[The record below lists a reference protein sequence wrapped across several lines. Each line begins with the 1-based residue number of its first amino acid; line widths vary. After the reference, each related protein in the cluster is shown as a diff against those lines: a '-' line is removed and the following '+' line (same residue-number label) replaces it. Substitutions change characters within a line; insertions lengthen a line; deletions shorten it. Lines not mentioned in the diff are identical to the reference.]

1 MMKRRSPPKKSSFP
15 YLLAGSSMLMLA
27 GVMVDVRDVLRPAD
41 SPSSVCAEI
50 VQPQSVLPRD
60 KLALLLNV
68 PERDSKDTIRSI
80 ISEPYCRL
88 PTIEI
93 RAGVT
98 AEREAY
104 PLAFDPQTWFV
115 VLYEGNE
122 YAGYDFVFN
131 P

>member
-1 MMKRRSPPKKSSFP
+1 MKQRNFPKTSRVP
-15 YLLAGSSMLMLA
+15 YLLAGSSILMLVA
-27 GVMVDVRDVLRPAD
+27 VMADVRHVVQPAAPI
-41 SPSSVCAEI
+41 SLCSEI
-50 VQPQSVLPRD
+50 VQPASVLPRD

-68 PERDSKDTIRSI
+68 PERDSKDSIRAI

-88 PTIEI
+88 PPVEVRTD
-93 RAGVT
+93 VL

-122 YAGYDFVFN
+122 YTGYDFVFN

>member
-1 MMKRRSPPKKSSFP
+1 
-15 YLLAGSSMLMLA
+15 MLMLV
-27 GVMVDVRDVLRPAD
+27 GVMVDVRDVLRPAVP
-41 SPSSVCAEI
+41 PSSLCAEI